1 MDKAGLLQLPG
12 RPEEQAWL
20 RERLEVLTVREG
32 IALDAAIQRHPAQ
45 DSTEVVSLLASLDEY
60 EVLGGIQSYEDL
72 GLYYLEET
80 NARLLALRDYIDMD
94 QLGRRYE
101 KQHPGLFVGGCYVVY
116 PEREQPEVYDGIAL
130 PEPDYSWSLR
140 LKLASSAV
148 PDGVWLALPD
158 YNDIMD
164 VRPGEIQLALDALG
178 VQTIRGCTLLEA
190 RCSLP
195 GITGLEDAYA
205 GRLEDLIYDGQN
217 LGFILQEQNQG
228 QKDFLQ
234 TYLWALEHEGCTT
247 LPAALEVAQHLN
259 RYHVVYTDQLQDV
272 AKAELRSAGSTLD
285 TAVAGCFNLEQY
297 GLDLLRNKGYTQTAD
312 GRAYILGPHAQIRAP
327 MQMQQM

>member
-1 MDKAGLLQLPG
+1 MDKTGLLQLPG

-45 DSTEVVSLLASLDEY
+45 DSTEVVSLLANLDEY

-80 NARLLALRDYIDMD
+80 NARLLALRDYIDLD
-94 QLGRRYE
+94 KLGRQYE
-101 KQHPGLFVGGCYVVY
+101 EQHPGRFAGGCYVVY
-116 PEREQPEVYDGIAL
+116 PRKGVTGFYDGVNL
-130 PEPDYSWSLR
+130 PGPDYSWSLR

-148 PDGVWLALPD
+148 PEGVWLALPD
-158 YNDIMD
+158 YNDVTD
-164 VRPGEIQLALDALG
+164 ARPGEIRLALDALG
-178 VQTIRGCTLLEA
+178 VQTIRKCTLLEA

>member
-1 MDKAGLLQLPG
+1 MDKKDLWKLPG

-20 RERLEVLTVREG
+20 RERLEMLTVREG
-32 IALDAAIQRHPAQ
+32 IVLDIILRNPHVRDTAVA
-45 DSTEVVSLLASLDEY
+45 VKLLGKLDEY
-60 EVLGGIQSYEDL
+60 EVVGGIRGYEDL
-72 GLYYLEET
+72 GLYYLEEH
-80 NARLLALRDYIDMD
+80 AASYLELRDYIDLD
-94 QLGRRYE
+94 KLGRQYE
-101 KQHPGLFVGGCYVVY
+101 AQHPGRFAGGCYVVY
-116 PEREQPEVYDGIAL
+116 PRKGVTGFYDGVNL
-130 PEPDYSWSLR
+130 PGPDYSWSLR
-140 LKLASSAV
+140 LKLASSVV

-158 YNDIMD
+158 YNDIMA
-164 VRPGEIQLALDALG
+164 VRPGEIRLALDALG
-178 VQTIRGCTLLEA
+178 VQTIRGCTLLDA

-234 TYLWALEHEGCTT
+234 TYLWALEHEDCTT
-247 LPAALEVAQHLN
+247 LPAALEIAQHLN

-285 TAVAGCFNLEQY
+285 PAVAGCFNLERY
-297 GLDLLRNKGYTQTAD
+297 GLDLLRNKGYIQTAD

>member
-1 MDKAGLLQLPG
+1 MREEFAMEAALQRGTP
-12 RPEEQAWL
+12 ADA
-20 RERLEVLTVREG
+20 REMVN
-32 IALDAAIQRHPAQ
+32 
-45 DSTEVVSLLASLDEY
+45 LLAGLDEY
-60 EVLGGIQSYEDL
+60 EVVGGIQSDKDL
-72 GLYYLEET
+72 GLYYLEENDT
-80 NARLLALRDYIDMD
+80 RLLELREYVNLEE
-94 QLGRRYE
+94 LGRTYANL
-101 KQHPGLFVGGCYVVY
+101 HHGLFVGGCYVVY

-140 LKLASSAV
+140 LKLASSVV

-164 VRPGEIQLALDALG
+164 VRPGEIRLALDALG

-234 TYLWALEHEGCTT
+234 TYLWALEHEDCTT
-247 LPAALEVAQHLN
+247 LPAALEIAQHLN

-272 AKAELRSAGSTLD
+272 AKAELRSAGRHQLRHPSPSRRNRPETSAATSL
-285 TAVAGCFNLEQY
+285 FR
-297 GLDLLRNKGYTQTAD
+297 DLLIPLRYNRPRSEEHTSELQSP
-312 GRAYILGPHAQIRAP
+312 ILISYAVFCLKKKKFF
-327 MQMQQM
+327 

>member
-1 MDKAGLLQLPG
+1 MDKTGLLQLPG

-80 NARLLALRDYIDMD
+80 NARLLALRDYIDLD
-94 QLGRRYE
+94 KLGRQYE
-101 KQHPGLFVGGCYVVY
+101 AQHPGRFAGGCYVVY
-116 PEREQPEVYDGIAL
+116 PRKGVTGFYDGVNL
-130 PEPDYSWSLR
+130 PGPDYSWSLR

-148 PDGVWLALPD
+148 PEGVWLALPD

-164 VRPGEIQLALDALG
+164 VRPGEIRLALDALG
-178 VQTIRGCTLLEA
+178 VQTIRECTLLEA

-195 GITGLEDAYA
+195 GITGLETAYE
-205 GRLEDLIYDGQN
+205 GRLDELIYDGQN
-217 LGFILQEQNQG
+217 LGFILREQNQG
-228 QKDFLQ
+228 QKGFLQ
-234 TYLWALEHEGCTT
+234 TYLWALEREGCTT
-247 LPAALEVAQHLN
+247 LPAALEIAQCLD
-259 RYHVVYTDQLQDV
+259 RYQVVRGDQIRDFALE
-272 AKAELRSAGSTLD
+272 ELRAVVGEVEP
-285 TAVAGCFNLEQY
+285 TAAGCFDLERY
-297 GLDLLRNKGYTQTAD
+297 GRDLLKQRGYTQTAD
-312 GRAYILGPHAQIRAP
+312 GGAYILGPRAQTQVPTQI
-327 MQMQQM
+327 QQM

>member
-1 MDKAGLLQLPG
+1 
-12 RPEEQAWL
+12 
-20 RERLEVLTVREG
+20 
-32 IALDAAIQRHPAQ
+32 
-45 DSTEVVSLLASLDEY
+45 
-60 EVLGGIQSYEDL
+60 
-72 GLYYLEET
+72 
-80 NARLLALRDYIDMD
+80 
-94 QLGRRYE
+94 
-101 KQHPGLFVGGCYVVY
+101 
-116 PEREQPEVYDGIAL
+116 
-130 PEPDYSWSLR
+130 
-140 LKLASSAV
+140 
-148 PDGVWLALPD
+148 
-158 YNDIMD
+158 MD
-164 VRPGEIQLALDALG
+164 VRPGEIRLALDALG

-234 TYLWALEHEGCTT
+234 TYLWALEHEDCTT
-247 LPAALEVAQHLN
+247 LPAALEIAQHLN

-285 TAVAGCFNLEQY
+285 TAVAGCFNLERY
-297 GLDLLRNKGYTQTAD
+297 GLDLLRNKGYIQTAD

>member
-1 MDKAGLLQLPG
+1 MDREGLINLPG

-20 RERLEVLTVREG
+20 RERLGVMTVREEFA
-32 IALDAAIQRHPAQ
+32 IEAALQRGAPADAK
-45 DSTEVVSLLASLDEY
+45 EMVNLLAGLDEY
-60 EVLGGIQSYEDL
+60 EVVGGIQSYKDL
-72 GLYYLEET
+72 GLYYLEENDT
-80 NARLLALRDYIDMD
+80 RLLELREYVNLEE
-94 QLGRRYE
+94 LGRTCADL
-101 KQHPGLFVGGCYVVY
+101 HPGLFVGGCYVVY
-116 PEREQPEVYDGIAL
+116 PEREQPEVYDGIVL

-164 VRPGEIQLALDALG
+164 VRPGEIRLALDALG

-228 QKDFLQ
+228 QKGFLQ
-234 TYLWALEHEGCTT
+234 TCLWALEHEGCTT
-247 LPAALEVAQHLN
+247 LPAALNVAQSLN
-259 RYHVVYTDQLQDV
+259 QYQVVRTDT
-272 AKAELRSAGSTLD
+272 LR
-285 TAVAGCFNLEQY
+285 
-297 GLDLLRNKGYTQTAD
+297 DL
-312 GRAYILGPHAQIRAP
+312 P
-327 MQMQQM
+327 

>member
-1 MDKAGLLQLPG
+1 MDREGLAKLPG

-20 RERLEVLTVREG
+20 QERLEVLTVREG

-45 DSTEVVSLLASLDEY
+45 DSTEAVSLLTSLDGY

-72 GLYYLEET
+72 GLYYLEENDT
-80 NARLLALRDYIDMD
+80 RLLALRDYIDLD
-94 QLGRRYE
+94 KLGRQYE
-101 KQHPGLFVGGCYVVY
+101 AQHPGLFVGGCYVVY

-140 LKLASSAV
+140 LKLASQAV
-148 PDGVWLALPD
+148 PEGVWLALPD

-164 VRPGEIQLALDALG
+164 VRPGEIRLALDALG
-178 VQTIRGCTLLEA
+178 VQAIQECALLEA

-285 TAVAGCFNLEQY
+285 PAVAGCFNLERY